1 MPLEMRVRT
10 ECVHAVG
17 RQPSEVSQGLVTAK
31 ARLAKQGLTIPRLEL
46 LSAHIAT
53 NHITNVGLKGFL
65 LTAPLASTGCLNV
78 MLGKFDLTK
87 TLRIVTWTARFI
99 RNSRLKKQERMMGL
113 LTTDE
118 IKNQH
123 LFWTKRPQEIQSDDV
138 TNDRERLGLEENDRG
153 IFICRGGVQVH
164 YPVYLPDKHPY
175 TVKIVEDAHRRT

>member
-1 MPLEMRVRT
+1 MTSRIPE
-10 ECVHAVG
+10 
-17 RQPSEVSQGLVTAK
+17 SQAEAK
-31 ARLAKQGLTIPRLEL
+31 ITKEL
-46 LSAHIAT
+46 FNGAI
-53 NHITNVGLKGFL
+53 
-65 LTAPLASTGCLNV
+65 ASTGCLNV

-87 TLRIVTWTARFI
+87 TLRIVAWTARFI

-113 LTTDE
+113 LSTDE

-123 LFWTKRPQEIQSDDV
+123 LFWTKRPQEIQRDDV

-175 TVKIVEDAHRRT
+175 TVKLLEDAHRRT